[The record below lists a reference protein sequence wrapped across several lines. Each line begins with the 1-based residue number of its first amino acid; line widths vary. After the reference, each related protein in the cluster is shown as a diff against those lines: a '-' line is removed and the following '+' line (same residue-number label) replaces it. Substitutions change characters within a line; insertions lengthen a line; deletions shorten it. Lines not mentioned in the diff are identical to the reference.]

1 MFYPFQIRLGT
12 YCGRWWASSM
22 FQRPGENVDR
32 TLMSSHEGLQV
43 SLHHYRH
50 HSLISTIS
58 RSKTF
63 TKIALPF
70 VFAAEQCSAKE
81 AGEAFIWK
89 VEECCWG
96 SPLKHI
102 MKTRIRYHCGKRTT
116 RKEKW
121 VPRILAAT
129 GLTNMSH
136 TNEKHSRERN
146 ESWHHCCWAQH
157 PAMMTTRL
165 TLQHLYESTFLLTSK
180 VSLWTVVSQ
189 CQYSWSA
196 RYCRYIYCSSWHLTF
211 HPTVLRTAML
221 SVCYLGMQSKLET
234 REQYFSYCSP

>member
-1 MFYPFQIRLGT
+1 MGLIHV
-12 YCGRWWASSM
+12 
-22 FQRPGENVDR
+22 QRPGENVNH

-58 RSKTF
+58 RSKAF

-70 VFAAEQCSAKE
+70 GFAAEQCSAKE

-102 MKTRIRYHCGKRTT
+102 MKTCIQYHCGKRTT

-129 GLTNMSH
+129 GLTIMSH
-136 TNEKHSRERN
+136 TNKKHSCKRN
-146 ESWHHCCWAQH
+146 ESWHHCCCWAQH
-157 PAMMTTRL
+157 PAMLDDNKMQNHRL
-165 TLQHLYESTFLLTSK
+165 TLQLLYKSTFLLMSK
-180 VSLWTVVSQ
+180 VLLWTVVSH
-189 CQYSWSA
+189 YS
-196 RYCRYIYCSSWHLTF
+196 
-211 HPTVLRTAML
+211 
-221 SVCYLGMQSKLET
+221 
-234 REQYFSYCSP
+234 